1 MAKKQIT
8 ASSSSVEVRTAYE
21 QIAKAQQEYKESLDA
36 LRNEQG
42 IPIVPSTGQPL
53 TAQQEINLAAGIASK
68 YDYVDVGGNL
78 GNAQS
83 GYNVGGDTFYVQG
96 LDNQSK
102 TILPP
107 ESKTTVNSDDAF
119 PASNTKTTTPT
130 INTNPKTNNPSQ
142 KKIDQNV
149 VNESAP
155 ASAIQ
160 GTQVQPDTSTNNTSA
175 KDANQTGAAL
185 ESNNK
190 LQNTQSQTGI
200 VSQNP
205 NELPTTNNLP
215 GRLSDEFLKEPAI
228 SDGRKKGNSD
238 DAAITTSPMG
248 TAITGFGNQNVITTS
263 PDLGISKPSGTVS
276 INTTSSVT
284 IPESAPGTSN
294 KPGITERP
302 NILHEYANWTYNLA
316 WYMVNNN
323 TYNSIAKTGNID
335 TNSLGRLIARS
346 GGAGSQQSTEMS
358 GDVYF
363 RNLRITS
370 VVGNRQA
377 AAATNNVELEM
388 TIVEPYGASLIGE
401 LAAMAVNMTG
411 ENSISPSEVAYLI
424 EIDFAGYKDDGSMVP
439 SILKNG
445 KKYIPVKILSIEMSL
460 QASGT
465 VYTMSMAPYSFYAMS
480 PRYADIEFGIKLE
493 GRFVS
498 DMLGDGPNGL
508 MAQLN
513 RWEDLKTR
521 ESKVASIPDQYA
533 IEIYSFNT
541 KGSRDQAMANSPF
554 AYPGV
559 GGDQTIMKTRGWQG
573 NAVDGSSYTIPKGS
587 IIKDVIKNIILHS
600 QYYNLRVDPKKP
612 YDETRAAE
620 LIKIIPVIELLSEY
634 DVARNEFAKKITYKV
649 FNTLNF
655 GEVMSGVGNAPV
667 SDWGYSKIYNW
678 LFTGKNTDVLD
689 ANLVFNMVYFAKMQT
704 NVEEQNTTKLG
715 QTANG
720 LREWAD
726 QSYSKKGIATKG
738 GGVSSSGSNVPERYI
753 NATVA
758 AEWFDSKLNS
768 SNADNVTLDLK
779 IIGDPDWIPQDGSI
793 RGGPI
798 EVGTDLV
805 DRHGSIAVDVAGIY
819 VKLNLRTPRDYN
831 DKTGLMNLKADQLT
845 IQGVYQ
851 VITAESVFEDGKF
864 TQTLNMVKVPNQEE
878 EKAKPSGAGLM
889 TNPTITSNN
898 PADRQVNL
906 ANQTRFADA
915 RLGTDL
921 NVPRNENIR

>member
-8 ASSSSVEVRTAYE
+8 ASSSPAEVRTAYE
-21 QIAKAQQEYKESLDA
+21 QIAKAQQEYREALDA

-42 IPIVPSTGQPL
+42 IPVVPSTGQPL
-53 TAQQEINLAAGIASK
+53 TAQQEINLAAGIASQ

-83 GYNVGGDTFYVQG
+83 GYNIGGDTFYVQG

-102 TILPP
+102 TVLPP

-119 PASNTKTTTPT
+119 PASNPKTTSPT

-142 KKIDQNV
+142 EKLDQNV
-149 VNESAP
+149 INEAAP
-155 ASAIQ
+155 APAIQ
-160 GTQVQPDTSTNNTSA
+160 GTQVQPETSTNTTSA
-175 KDANQTGAAL
+175 KDANQAGAAL

-228 SDGRKKGNSD
+228 SDGRKSGNSD
-238 DAAITTSPMG
+238 DTATVASPMG
-248 TAITGFGNQNVITTS
+248 TAITGFGNQNVTTIS
-263 PDLGISKPSGTVS
+263 PDPGISKPSGTVS
-276 INTTSSVT
+276 INTTSSVK

-294 KPGITERP
+294 KPGVTERP
-302 NILHEYANWTYNLA
+302 NILHEYANWTYKLA
-316 WYMVNNN
+316 WYMVDNN
-323 TYNSIAKTGNID
+323 TYNSIAKTGNVPG
-335 TNSLGRLIARS
+335 NLGRLIARS
-346 GGAGSQQSTEMS
+346 GGAGSQQSNEMS

-424 EIDFAGYKDDGSMVP
+424 EIDFAGYKDDGSMVT

-445 KKYIPVKILSIEMSL
+445 KKYIPVKILSIEMAL
-460 QASGT
+460 QAAGT
-465 VYTMSMAPYSFYAMS
+465 VYTISMAPYSFYAMS
-480 PRYADIEFGIKLE
+480 SRYADIEFGIKLE
-493 GRFVS
+493 GKVVS

-513 RWEDLKTR
+513 LWEDLKTR

-587 IIKDVIKNIILHS
+587 IIKDVIKNVILHS

-620 LIKIIPVIELLSEY
+620 LIKIIPVIELLPEY
-634 DVARNEFAKKITYKV
+634 DTARNEFAKKITYKV

-655 GEVMSGVGNAPV
+655 GEVMPGVGNAPV

-715 QTANG
+715 QTADG

-768 SNADNVTLDLK
+768 SNADNVNLDLR

-878 EKAKPSGAGLM
+878 EKAQNGNAG
-889 TNPTITSNN
+889 IFSSNN
-898 PADRQVNL
+898 PADRELINPVRNNN
-906 ANQTRFADA
+906 AV
-915 RLGTDL
+915 RLGNDL
-921 NVPRNENIR
+921 VGPQNLR